1 MRSYINCVFI
11 FLTFVFAT
19 FSCVPHKPEPPP
31 KTQLEIR
38 EFQTRTLSTDNV
50 RLVMKSMLNVLQ
62 DEGYIV
68 KNVAL
73 DLGFLTAAKEEDVEN
88 SSQKFWTSLAAGKE
102 ARWVKHKIIEA
113 TCNVT
118 EFGEGTRVRVN
129 FQQKIMDNLGA
140 IVTIKQI
147 TDEQFYQDFFSKVDK
162 GIFIQEQNI

>member
-1 MRSYINCVFI
+1 MESYIRHLFILFSFFCVI
-11 FLTFVFAT
+11 T
-19 FSCVPHKPEPPP
+19 SCAPRQPEPPP

-38 EFQTRTLSTDNV
+38 EFQTRTFSTENV

-73 DLGFLTAAKEEDVEN
+73 DLGFLTAAKEEDIEH
-88 SSQKFWTSLAAGKE
+88 SSDRFWMGLAAGKD
-102 ARWVKHKIIEA
+102 ARWIKHKIIEA

-118 EFGEGTRVRVN
+118 EFGNQTRVRVN
-129 FQQKIMDNLGA
+129 FQQKIMDNHAA

-147 TDEQFYQDFFSKVDK
+147 TDEHFYQDFFSKVDK

>member
-1 MRSYINCVFI
+1 MQLCITRL
-11 FLTFVFAT
+11 FLPFLLLVA
-19 FSCVPHKPEPPP
+19 SCAPQKPEPPP

-38 EFQTRTLSTDNV
+38 EFQTRTFSTNNT

-73 DLGFLTAAKEEDVEN
+73 DLGFLTATKEEDIEN
-88 SSQKFWTSLAAGKE
+88 HRATFWLGIAEGRD
-102 ARWVKHKIIEA
+102 ARWEKHKITEA

-118 EFGEGTRVRVN
+118 EFGTGTRVRVN
-129 FQQKIMDNLGA
+129 FQQKILDNHGSVA
-140 IVTIKQI
+140 QIKQV
-147 TDEQFYQDFFSKVDK
+147 TDEQFYQDFFAKVDK

>member
-1 MRSYINCVFI
+1 MRSQVLHLVCLLILF
-11 FLTFVFAT
+11 
-19 FSCVPHKPEPPP
+19 FSVPSCAPKTPESPP

-38 EFQTRTLSTDNV
+38 EFQTRTFSTPNV

-73 DLGFLTAAKEEDVEN
+73 DLGFLTASKEEDIEK
-88 SSQKFWTSLAAGKE
+88 SSDRFWIGLAAGKE
-102 ARWVKHKIIEA
+102 ARWIKHKITEA

-118 EFGEGTRVRVN
+118 EFGNQTRVRVN
-129 FQQKIMDNLGA
+129 FQEKIMDNHGA
-140 IVTIKQI
+140 VVTIKQI
-147 TDEQFYQDFFSKVDK
+147 TDEHFYRDFFLKVDK